1 MRESNWNRPWP
12 VSQSL
17 LESTFVWWKTLFHLI
32 PGRTYACLK
41 NWKLFFSWCCMCAQE
56 RNGHVPSHL
65 WHIDVPTWI
74 PLQFPPQIPVQICAA
89 INSFF
94 VPASGK
100 RALLKARSLDAE
112 TSPKS
117 GRIVVQRCHHGRGFH
132 TMQNKTLDYAFHTC
146 HAYTNTE
153 KQQTTNPNWSSI
165 KEQCCEN
172 EPHIHTTTRL
182 NKMRWNWM

>member
-1 MRESNWNRPWP
+1 
-12 VSQSL
+12 
-17 LESTFVWWKTLFHLI
+17 
-32 PGRTYACLK
+32 
-41 NWKLFFSWCCMCAQE
+41 
-56 RNGHVPSHL
+56 
-65 WHIDVPTWI
+65 
-74 PLQFPPQIPVQICAA
+74 VQICAA